1 MNVYIVISYINN
13 YFKYSFLMSISNQ
26 RKKIHFLCNKNSFQR
41 LNCHFSVFSM
51 FNCIGTGT
59 VSYPVECN
67 FVLGTFPARNAWYLQ
82 Y

>member
-1 MNVYIVISYINN
+1 
-13 YFKYSFLMSISNQ
+13 MSISNQ
-26 RKKIHFLCNKNSFQR
+26 RKKIHFLCNKNSFQH